1 MVNTELVHQLN
12 TILLLVLYLSAP
24 VLGVAAAVG
33 LIVGLLQAVTQIQD
47 QSLPQTLKLV
57 AILLTIGLVGP
68 LLAGSL
74 VHATRDIFDE
84 FPVIAQSGSGAKGQ

>member
-1 MVNTELVHQLN
+1 MDNIELVHQFN
-12 TILLLVLYLSAP
+12 VILLVVLYLSAP

-57 AILLTIGLVGP
+57 AILLTVVLLGP
-68 LLAGSL
+68 LLANSL
-74 VHATRDIFDE
+74 VRATRNVFDE
-84 FPVIAQSGSGAKGQ
+84 FPVIAQSSIGPNQK